1 MQKMWHVGKKGIV
14 KMSWN
19 GKLHPELVE
28 TIKEVDKD
36 ILEERQKMQ
45 DVALANQAKVLEA
58 FREHHVSESHFA
70 PSTGY
75 GYDDIGRD
83 ALESVYASVFHA
95 EKALVRP
102 HIVSGTHAI
111 STALFGLL
119 RPDDELIYITGTPYD
134 TLLEVIGVAG
144 DGIGSL
150 KEYNIGYKEVALK
163 ENGSVDFDGIKK
175 ALSDKTKVIAI
186 QRSRGYDSRPSF
198 TVEQIG
204 EMIRFVKEID
214 EKLVVF
220 VDNCYGE
227 FAEEIEPTDV
237 GADIMAGSLIKN
249 PGGGIAKTGGYIV
262 GKEELV
268 EKVSYRL
275 TTPGVGGEGGAMI
288 YSTHEML
295 QGFFLA
301 PHAVSQA
308 IQGAIFTARLLEKF
322 GVESTPK
329 WNDKRTD
336 LIQMIELNDKE
347 KMIAFCQSVQK
358 FSPID
363 AHVLPIPS
371 YMPGYEDDV
380 IMAAGTFVQG
390 GSLELTA
397 DGPIREPY
405 QLYVQGGLTYEHVK
419 IAVSESVNSIYF

>member
-1 MQKMWHVGKKGIV
+1 MWHVGEKGIV
-14 KMSWN
+14 KMSWS

-28 TIKEVDKD
+28 TIEEVDKD

-45 DVALANQAKVLEA
+45 DVALANQAKVLDA
-58 FREHHVSESHFA
+58 FREHHVSESHFV

-83 ALESVYASVFHA
+83 ALEAVYASVFHA

-111 STALFGLL
+111 SMTLFGLL
-119 RPDDELIYITGTPYD
+119 RPNDELIYITGTPYD

-150 KEYNIGYKEVALK
+150 KEYNIEYKEVALK
-163 ENGSVDFDGIKK
+163 ENGLVDFEKIKE
-175 ALSDKTKVIAI
+175 AISDKTKVIAI

-204 EMIRFVKEID
+204 EMIRFVKQID
-214 EKLVVF
+214 ENLVVF

-262 GKEELV
+262 GKEDLV
-268 EKVSYRL
+268 DKVSYRL

-322 GVESTPK
+322 DVESTPK

-347 KMIAFCQSVQK
+347 KMIAFCQSIQTC
-358 FSPID
+358 SPID

-419 IAVSESVNSIYF
+419 IAVCEAVNSIYF

>member
-14 KMSWN
+14 KMSWS

-111 STALFGLL
+111 STTLFGLL

-163 ENGSVDFDGIKK
+163 ENGSDRK
-175 ALSDKTKVIAI
+175 S
-186 QRSRGYDSRPSF
+186 
-198 TVEQIG
+198 
-204 EMIRFVKEID
+204 
-214 EKLVVF
+214 VV
-220 VDNCYGE
+220 
-227 FAEEIEPTDV
+227 
-237 GADIMAGSLIKN
+237 
-249 PGGGIAKTGGYIV
+249 
-262 GKEELV
+262 
-268 EKVSYRL
+268 
-275 TTPGVGGEGGAMI
+275 
-288 YSTHEML
+288 
-295 QGFFLA
+295 
-301 PHAVSQA
+301 
-308 IQGAIFTARLLEKF
+308 
-322 GVESTPK
+322 
-329 WNDKRTD
+329 
-336 LIQMIELNDKE
+336 
-347 KMIAFCQSVQK
+347 
-358 FSPID
+358 
-363 AHVLPIPS
+363 
-371 YMPGYEDDV
+371 
-380 IMAAGTFVQG
+380 
-390 GSLELTA
+390 
-397 DGPIREPY
+397 
-405 QLYVQGGLTYEHVK
+405 
-419 IAVSESVNSIYF
+419 